1 MIMYTNT
8 CHFTKT
14 KELLLANK
22 INTVSHPSNIT
33 ARWDNILLNSGR
45 NWGRERGSRQKS
57 TKGFPFPSLPTQS
70 RRTHWAL
77 LQPQALYEAEYNYKH
92 YLHPTL
98 HSHARIDEPTARKML
113 RAPWR
118 QARYKSR
125 VSLNILIIII
135 NTSKMGRT
143 QSWRLKFQRVSETRF
158 VRHNWFPQCLRCLDG
173 RARCKW
179 CLSHQL
185 FILWWSSAFP
195 PRGRDFCVLGNKA
208 RFDDSLLK
216 IYFDLSISIGNNGW
230 ALQVYEENITKCIHQ
245 KLPPRMGGGGG
256 GAALAQKPQNFCA

>member
-1 MIMYTNT
+1 MIIYTNT
-8 CHFTKT
+8 CHFTKA

-22 INTVSHPSNIT
+22 INTVSHPSTIT

-57 TKGFPFPSLPTQS
+57 TKGIPFPSLPPQS
-70 RRTHWAL
+70 SRTHWAL
-77 LQPQALYEAEYNYKH
+77 LQPQALYEAEYNSKR

-98 HSHARIDEPTARKML
+98 HSHVRIDEPTTRKML

-125 VSLNILIIII
+125 MSLNTLIIII

-143 QSWRLKFQRVSETRF
+143 QSRRLKFQWVSETRI
-158 VRHNWFPQCLRCLDG
+158 VRHNWFPQCLRLDG
-173 RARCKW
+173 RARRKW

-185 FILWWSSAFP
+185 FILWGSSAFP

-216 IYFDLSISIGNNGW
+216 IYFDISISIGNNGW

-245 KLPPRMGGGGG
+245 KLPPRMGGGG
-256 GAALAQKPQNFCA
+256 AALAQKPQNFCA